1 MRIKTIW
8 KILILLAAV
17 LLAFCSVV
25 VCYFDL
31 SGTVEFQ
38 DGRTE
43 LAETDQDA
51 LVITLPKKGELAKME
66 DLLFGDR
73 KGENP
78 EEGEEIPAD
87 VPGKDGEQG
96 PEEPNGE
103 TGGSG
108 GGAESGLPTWSA
120 SGNYSQ
126 EVDILILVN
135 KEYTVAEN
143 YVPLDLVQLD
153 YRASN
158 RSAKWQVMTRVAAD
172 AFNKLCAD
180 ALAEGHEIVATT
192 AYRSYNFQSYLYNSY
207 VEKDGKALADTY
219 SAQPG
224 KSEHQT
230 GLATDVSS
238 PSVGYSLTKEYGG
251 TPEGTWLAENCYK
264 YGFILRYQKGKEE
277 ITGYMYEPWHIRYV
291 GQEAAKEIWEK
302 GLTLEEY
309 LGKAPDSA
317 AKKASE

>member
-1 MRIKTIW
+1 MKVKAIW
-8 KILILLAAV
+8 KILILLAV
-17 LLAFCSVV
+17 ILLAVCSVV

-31 SGTVEFQ
+31 NGTVEFR
-38 DGRTE
+38 DDKTA
-43 LAETDQDA
+43 LAETDKDA
-51 LVITLPKKGELAKME
+51 LIITLPKKGELSKME
-66 DLLFGDR
+66 DILFGCR
-73 KGENP
+73 
-78 EEGEEIPAD
+78 EGEKTEEEKD
-87 VPGKDGEQG
+87 VPVNVPGEGEAQE
-96 PEEPNGE
+96 PETPDGE
-103 TGGSG
+103 TGDSGGSG
-108 GGAESGLPTWSA
+108 NGLPTWNA
-120 SGNYSQ
+120 SGEYSQ
-126 EVDILILVN
+126 EVDILVLVN
-135 KEYTVAEN
+135 KEYPVDEN
-143 YVPLDLVQLD
+143 YVPVDLVQLD

-158 RSAKWQVMTRVAAD
+158 RSSKWQVMTRVAAD

-207 VEKDGKALADTY
+207 VEKDGQALADTY